1 MKNKIKTLIFRTTLV
16 TLAIYGSYAFAYS
29 AGPLSGFGPWVT
41 ATDIM
46 AMLIGLLAPI
56 AAIVGLIMTI
66 IPRARTTG
74 VNILLPAATC
84 ALLFLPAMH
93 LAQEMR
99 LLGFYMISKRMEP
112 AIVAIA
118 KYQKDKDVAPAS
130 LEALVPDYLPEV
142 PSRIPPFEITIDSP
156 DRWTIWAD
164 VSTGLLASDT
174 FLYRSDRNYNDL
186 EGMVKRV
193 GKSSWVYMRR

>member
-1 MKNKIKTLIFRTTLV
+1 MKNKIKTLILRALLV
-16 TLAIYGSYAFAYS
+16 ALAIYGSYTFAYS

-46 AMLIGLLAPI
+46 ALLIGLLAPI
-56 AAIVGLIMTI
+56 AAIVGLIITI
-66 IPRARTTG
+66 IPRSRATG
-74 VNILLPAATC
+74 VNILIPAVTC
-84 ALLFLPAMH
+84 LFLFLPAMH

-99 LLGFYMISKRMEP
+99 LLGFYLVSKRMEP
-112 AIVAIA
+112 AIEAIT
-118 KYQKDKDVAPAS
+118 KYQRDKDVVPVS
-130 LEALVPDYLPEV
+130 LEALVPEYLPEV

-164 VSTGLLASDT
+164 VSSGMLTSDT

-186 EGMVKRV
+186 QGMVKRV
-193 GKSSWVYMRR
+193 GQSSWVYMRR